1 MDNVFALLGQVELKR
16 FFPKVEFDGAS
27 RKYKFNS
34 TGESLNLKY
43 SIMNFKEQRQFFEV
57 VYSHFGCLTIIRNP
71 CFFISEMNF
80 LRIRQS
86 VVYTAWPTTSKNL
99 DLVYQNL

>member
-1 MDNVFALLGQVELKR
+1 MLKKGFLNFHVPDMDNVFALLGQVELKR

-57 VYSHFGCLTIIRNP
+57 VYSHFGCLTIILNC
-71 CFFISEMNF
+71 CFFI
-80 LRIRQS
+80 
-86 VVYTAWPTTSKNL
+86 
-99 DLVYQNL
+99 